1 MIYTHLVAAVV
12 AALAAW
18 FFQDNRYSA
27 EIAEMRLERAEA
39 VLKATTEEQAKQAA
53 INDKYQGAL
62 NAAITRENALRRDVA
77 TAARESDGL
86 REQLSDTARR
96 IAAAP
101 PAAVAEYATTVSGLF
116 ADCSR
121 DYQGLA
127 GTASGHAND
136 VRTLT
141 EAWPVS
147 RVSVEDE
154 R

>member
-39 VLKATTEEQAKQAA
+39 VLKATTKEQAKQAA

-62 NAAITRENALRRDVA
+62 NAAITRENALRRNLGA
-77 TAARESDGL
+77 AARESDGL
-86 REQLSDTARR
+86 REQLSATARR

-101 PAAVAEYATTVSGLF
+101 PATVAEYATAVSGLF
-116 ADCSR
+116 TDCSR
-121 DYQGLA
+121 SYQELA
-127 GTASGHAND
+127 GQADGHAND
-136 VRTLT
+136 VRKHRD
-141 EAWPVS
+141 AWPVTPAQ
-147 RVSVEDE
+147 
-154 R
+154 

>member
-18 FFQDNRYSA
+18 FFQYNRYSA

-39 VLKATTEEQAKQAA
+39 VLKATTKEQAKQAA

-86 REQLSDTARR
+86 RAQLSDAARR
-96 IAAAP
+96 IADAP
-101 PAAVAEYATTVSGLF
+101 PASVAEYATTVGELL
-116 ADCSR
+116 AVCSR
-121 DYQGLA
+121 ERAYFAAKAD
-127 GTASGHAND
+127 GHASD
-136 VRTLT
+136 VLT
-141 EAWPVS
+141 HREAWPVTPAQ
-147 RVSVEDE
+147 
-154 R
+154 